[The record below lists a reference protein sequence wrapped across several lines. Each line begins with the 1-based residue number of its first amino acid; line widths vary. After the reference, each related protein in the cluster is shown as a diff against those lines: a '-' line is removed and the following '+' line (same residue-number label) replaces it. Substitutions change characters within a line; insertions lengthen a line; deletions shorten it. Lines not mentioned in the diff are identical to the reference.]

1 MNRVITSFKKANRD
15 LLKYIME
22 EYPDGV
28 DEETLVSF
36 PKAGGGSIRAL
47 EIEMG
52 DTIYLVKM
60 EDEEYYQKYM
70 AKDDDDDEDDETATV
85 DVEEDIE
92 EVEEAEEFIEDIP
105 FILIEDVPVFPG
117 CKGNNKELKACFTK
131 KVTGHFGRQFNLDL
145 ATELGLLPGKKRLFV
160 VFTISKTGKVINVR
174 SRGPHPVLEKEVAK
188 VIGSLPQ
195 MKPGKQRGNPVG
207 VSYSIPITFE
217 VR

>member
-70 AKDDDDDEDDETATV
+70 AKDDDDEDDETATV

-92 EVEEAEEFIEDIP
+92 EVEVDEEIEVEDEADETDKSSDNEDD
-105 FILIEDVPVFPG
+105 ED
-117 CKGNNKELKACFTK
+117 E
-131 KVTGHFGRQFNLDL
+131 D
-145 ATELGLLPGKKRLFV
+145 
-160 VFTISKTGKVINVR
+160 
-174 SRGPHPVLEKEVAK
+174 
-188 VIGSLPQ
+188 
-195 MKPGKQRGNPVG
+195 
-207 VSYSIPITFE
+207 
-217 VR
+217 

>member
-1 MNRVITSFKKANRD
+1 MNRVITSFKKANMD

-92 EVEEAEEFIEDIP
+92 EVEVDEEIEVEDEADETDESSDNEDD
-105 FILIEDVPVFPG
+105 ED
-117 CKGNNKELKACFTK
+117 E
-131 KVTGHFGRQFNLDL
+131 D
-145 ATELGLLPGKKRLFV
+145 
-160 VFTISKTGKVINVR
+160 
-174 SRGPHPVLEKEVAK
+174 
-188 VIGSLPQ
+188 
-195 MKPGKQRGNPVG
+195 
-207 VSYSIPITFE
+207 
-217 VR
+217 

>member
-15 LLKYIME
+15 LLKYIIE

-70 AKDDDDDEDDETATV
+70 AKDDDDEDDETATV

-92 EVEEAEEFIEDIP
+92 EVEVDEEIEVEDEADETDESSDNEDD
-105 FILIEDVPVFPG
+105 ED
-117 CKGNNKELKACFTK
+117 E
-131 KVTGHFGRQFNLDL
+131 D
-145 ATELGLLPGKKRLFV
+145 
-160 VFTISKTGKVINVR
+160 
-174 SRGPHPVLEKEVAK
+174 
-188 VIGSLPQ
+188 
-195 MKPGKQRGNPVG
+195 
-207 VSYSIPITFE
+207 
-217 VR
+217 

>member
-28 DEETLVSF
+28 DEETLVIF
-36 PKAGGGSIRAL
+36 PKAWGGSIRAL

-70 AKDDDDDEDDETATV
+70 AKDDDDEDDETATV

-92 EVEEAEEFIEDIP
+92 EVEVDEEIEVEDEADETDESSDNEDD
-105 FILIEDVPVFPG
+105 ED
-117 CKGNNKELKACFTK
+117 E
-131 KVTGHFGRQFNLDL
+131 D
-145 ATELGLLPGKKRLFV
+145 
-160 VFTISKTGKVINVR
+160 
-174 SRGPHPVLEKEVAK
+174 
-188 VIGSLPQ
+188 
-195 MKPGKQRGNPVG
+195 
-207 VSYSIPITFE
+207 
-217 VR
+217 

>member
-1 MNRVITSFKKANRD
+1 MNRVITSFRKANRD

-70 AKDDDDDEDDETATV
+70 AKDDDDEDDETATV

-92 EVEEAEEFIEDIP
+92 EVEVDEEIEVEDEADETDESSDNEDD
-105 FILIEDVPVFPG
+105 ED
-117 CKGNNKELKACFTK
+117 E
-131 KVTGHFGRQFNLDL
+131 D
-145 ATELGLLPGKKRLFV
+145 
-160 VFTISKTGKVINVR
+160 
-174 SRGPHPVLEKEVAK
+174 
-188 VIGSLPQ
+188 
-195 MKPGKQRGNPVG
+195 
-207 VSYSIPITFE
+207 
-217 VR
+217 

>member
-70 AKDDDDDEDDETATV
+70 AKDDDDEDDETATV

-92 EVEEAEEFIEDIP
+92 EVEVDEEIEVEDEADETDESSDNEDD
-105 FILIEDVPVFPG
+105 ED
-117 CKGNNKELKACFTK
+117 E
-131 KVTGHFGRQFNLDL
+131 D
-145 ATELGLLPGKKRLFV
+145 
-160 VFTISKTGKVINVR
+160 
-174 SRGPHPVLEKEVAK
+174 
-188 VIGSLPQ
+188 
-195 MKPGKQRGNPVG
+195 
-207 VSYSIPITFE
+207 
-217 VR
+217 

>member
-28 DEETLVSF
+28 DEETLDSF

-70 AKDDDDDEDDETATV
+70 AKDDDDEDDETATV

-92 EVEEAEEFIEDIP
+92 EVEVDEEIEVEDEADETDESSDNEDD
-105 FILIEDVPVFPG
+105 ED
-117 CKGNNKELKACFTK
+117 E
-131 KVTGHFGRQFNLDL
+131 D
-145 ATELGLLPGKKRLFV
+145 
-160 VFTISKTGKVINVR
+160 
-174 SRGPHPVLEKEVAK
+174 
-188 VIGSLPQ
+188 
-195 MKPGKQRGNPVG
+195 
-207 VSYSIPITFE
+207 
-217 VR
+217 

>member
-15 LLKYIME
+15 LLKYIIE

-36 PKAGGGSIRAL
+36 PKAGGGRIRAL

-70 AKDDDDDEDDETATV
+70 AKDDDDEDDETATV

-92 EVEEAEEFIEDIP
+92 EVEVDEEIEVEDEADETDESSDNEDD
-105 FILIEDVPVFPG
+105 ED
-117 CKGNNKELKACFTK
+117 
-131 KVTGHFGRQFNLDL
+131 QD
-145 ATELGLLPGKKRLFV
+145 
-160 VFTISKTGKVINVR
+160 
-174 SRGPHPVLEKEVAK
+174 
-188 VIGSLPQ
+188 
-195 MKPGKQRGNPVG
+195 
-207 VSYSIPITFE
+207 
-217 VR
+217 

>member
-1 MNRVITSFKKANRD
+1 MNRVITSFKKANKD

-70 AKDDDDDEDDETATV
+70 AKDDDDEDDETATV

-92 EVEEAEEFIEDIP
+92 EVEVDEEIEVEDEADETDESSDNEDD
-105 FILIEDVPVFPG
+105 ED
-117 CKGNNKELKACFTK
+117 E
-131 KVTGHFGRQFNLDL
+131 D
-145 ATELGLLPGKKRLFV
+145 
-160 VFTISKTGKVINVR
+160 
-174 SRGPHPVLEKEVAK
+174 
-188 VIGSLPQ
+188 
-195 MKPGKQRGNPVG
+195 
-207 VSYSIPITFE
+207 
-217 VR
+217 

>member
-70 AKDDDDDEDDETATV
+70 AKDDDDEDDETATV

-92 EVEEAEEFIEDIP
+92 EVEVDEEIEVEDEADETDESSDNEDD
-105 FILIEDVPVFPG
+105 ED
-117 CKGNNKELKACFTK
+117 
-131 KVTGHFGRQFNLDL
+131 QD
-145 ATELGLLPGKKRLFV
+145 
-160 VFTISKTGKVINVR
+160 
-174 SRGPHPVLEKEVAK
+174 
-188 VIGSLPQ
+188 
-195 MKPGKQRGNPVG
+195 
-207 VSYSIPITFE
+207 
-217 VR
+217 

>member
-1 MNRVITSFKKANRD
+1 MNRVITSFKKANKD

-70 AKDDDDDEDDETATV
+70 AKDDDDEDDETATV

-92 EVEEAEEFIEDIP
+92 EVEVDEEIEGEDEAEETDESSDNEDD
-105 FILIEDVPVFPG
+105 ED
-117 CKGNNKELKACFTK
+117 E
-131 KVTGHFGRQFNLDL
+131 D
-145 ATELGLLPGKKRLFV
+145 
-160 VFTISKTGKVINVR
+160 
-174 SRGPHPVLEKEVAK
+174 
-188 VIGSLPQ
+188 
-195 MKPGKQRGNPVG
+195 
-207 VSYSIPITFE
+207 
-217 VR
+217 

>member
-1 MNRVITSFKKANRD
+1 MNRVITSFKKANRN

-70 AKDDDDDEDDETATV
+70 AKDDDDEDDETATV

-92 EVEEAEEFIEDIP
+92 EVEVDEEIEVEDEADETDESSDNEDD
-105 FILIEDVPVFPG
+105 ED
-117 CKGNNKELKACFTK
+117 E
-131 KVTGHFGRQFNLDL
+131 D
-145 ATELGLLPGKKRLFV
+145 
-160 VFTISKTGKVINVR
+160 
-174 SRGPHPVLEKEVAK
+174 
-188 VIGSLPQ
+188 
-195 MKPGKQRGNPVG
+195 
-207 VSYSIPITFE
+207 
-217 VR
+217 

>member
-70 AKDDDDDEDDETATV
+70 AKDDDDEDDETATV

-92 EVEEAEEFIEDIP
+92 EVEVDEEIKVEDEADETDESSDNEDD
-105 FILIEDVPVFPG
+105 ED
-117 CKGNNKELKACFTK
+117 E
-131 KVTGHFGRQFNLDL
+131 D
-145 ATELGLLPGKKRLFV
+145 
-160 VFTISKTGKVINVR
+160 
-174 SRGPHPVLEKEVAK
+174 
-188 VIGSLPQ
+188 
-195 MKPGKQRGNPVG
+195 
-207 VSYSIPITFE
+207 
-217 VR
+217 

>member
-70 AKDDDDDEDDETATV
+70 AKDDDDEDDETATV

-92 EVEEAEEFIEDIP
+92 EVEVDEEIEVEDEADETDESSDNEDD
-105 FILIEDVPVFPG
+105 ED
-117 CKGNNKELKACFTK
+117 KN
-131 KVTGHFGRQFNLDL
+131 
-145 ATELGLLPGKKRLFV
+145 
-160 VFTISKTGKVINVR
+160 
-174 SRGPHPVLEKEVAK
+174 
-188 VIGSLPQ
+188 
-195 MKPGKQRGNPVG
+195 
-207 VSYSIPITFE
+207 
-217 VR
+217 